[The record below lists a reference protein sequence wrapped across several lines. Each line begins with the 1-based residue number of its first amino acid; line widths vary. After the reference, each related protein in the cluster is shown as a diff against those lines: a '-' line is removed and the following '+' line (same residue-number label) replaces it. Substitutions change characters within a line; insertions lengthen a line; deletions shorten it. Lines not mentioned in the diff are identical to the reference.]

1 MAENMS
7 AANVQGF
14 TKGDFI
20 DRRREDSLIYYLYG
34 LKSTL
39 LCGLHSQEVG
49 RLYLALAVQRSVAGQ
64 QRTPLKFSWP
74 WR

>member
-14 TKGDFI
+14 RKGDFI
-20 DRRREDSLIYYLYG
+20 DRRREDSLIYYLYW

-39 LCGLHSQEVG
+39 LCGWHSQEIG

-64 QRTPLKFSWP
+64 QRTALKFSWP